1 MYNLRHKGLIGRS
14 CAASGGSSQGTSTDG
29 ANSQRVVDD
38 CVNAQMSSG
47 CGNYSNDGALG
58 DAQAQQEPPAKA
70 RRGRGKR
77 NRTQLRV
84 PTPGRRVQLKPI
96 GVRQFTYVNYN
107 PKDYKYGSQVGVILK
122 RLYPGMVDIRDE
134 ENRIVDKRAALSW
147 HDYYSR
153 KDETRITY
161 ARRVKAEFWTLF
173 KVTRPDMRKAER
185 NLESYL
191 VKRVSDL
198 MYQARLDAIKKHED
212 CNDNQA
218 RTVELTEEQYLTC
231 IPSWC
236 SKDAWAFLCKY
247 WTSNEYKD
255 KRKAAQASRVKSKD
269 VAQNR
274 GGSRPWG
281 ETQQLLEY
289 KFGPDK
295 AGTLNTYAIMKSG
308 FKNMD
313 NTGRSAPIPSRRAQ
327 NRLDN
332 YNARTQLAENSKE
345 LDAQALYCMEGG
357 FAHGRVPIADGVVD
371 KETLIAAKS
380 SNIRSTN
387 TAAYR
392 TMVEENEQLRETN
405 QELNQTNELLIEE
418 NSVSHQMIMV
428 IHLPFLVAIY

>member
-281 ETQQLLEY
+281 ETQQLL
-289 KFGPDK
+289 
-295 AGTLNTYAIMKSG
+295 
-308 FKNMD
+308 
-313 NTGRSAPIPSRRAQ
+313 
-327 NRLDN
+327 DN